1 MRTFSTNTES
11 EITNTV
17 TRPLFLFEMAFATP
31 LRLSSRE
38 TLTWNANSYT
48 AANIQYQGNR
58 LRFYNES
65 FNYSSRFLTEKTAG
79 IGCKIWQ
86 LYGEG
91 PFAVADA
98 DLIFD
103 GALGEASVGEYI
115 EVNLVDNPVL
125 FGPRLFPVE
134 PTFNHIP
141 PDGTEF
147 TTPTGVYRIERAR

>member
-1 MRTFSTNTES
+1 MRTFSANTES

-17 TRPLFLFEMAFATP
+17 TRPLFIFELDFSTP
-31 LRLSSRE
+31 LRFSSRE
-38 TLTWNANSYT
+38 TLTWNANSYQ
-48 AANIQYQGNR
+48 AANVSFKANR
-58 LRFYNES
+58 LTFFNEN
-65 FNYSSRFLTEKTAG
+65 FNYSSNFIAEKTAG
-79 IGCKIWQ
+79 IGCRIWQ

-115 EVNLVDNPVL
+115 DVSLVDNPVL
-125 FGPRLFPVE
+125 FAPRLFPVE

-147 TTPTGVYRIERAR
+147 TTPTGVYRIERAS